1 MGQYLVF
8 LSSPTDVKT
17 ERDRAEA
24 ISAGRSIGSRDRN
37 DFGIGKEM
45 FDERKQCFD
54 PVLLLESLSSN
65 SSLFPTRESVTA
77 RSFARVPN
85 GVSKS
90 RREIANDRRLLTKW
104 SGE

>member
-65 SSLFPTRESVTA
+65 SSLFPTENQSPLGRLPEFQTA
-77 RSFARVPN
+77 FRNLV
-85 GVSKS
+85 GKS
-90 RREIANDRRLLTKW
+90 QMT
-104 SGE
+104 GGF